1 MYGGRS
7 VRREKEVGGWVK
19 EKQQEQG
26 CSLKTGERC
35 RGTEERK
42 ARAMPPFAQRQNS
55 NPLLVPRD
63 IIEPQSLSVHLGI
76 HKKGKNAKMRIKRLG
91 SDK

>member
-35 RGTEERK
+35 HGTEESK
-42 ARAMPPFAQRQNS
+42 ARVMPPFTQRQNS
-55 NPLLVPRD
+55 NPLLVPHD
-63 IIEPQSLSVHLGI
+63 VIEPQSLSCSLRHSQ
-76 HKKGKNAKMRIKRLG
+76 KGKER
-91 SDK
+91 

>member
-1 MYGGRS
+1 
-7 VRREKEVGGWVK
+7 VGGWVK

-42 ARAMPPFAQRQNS
+42 ARAMPTLTQRQKS

-63 IIEPQSLSVHLGI
+63 VIESQSLRNHLGI
-76 HKKGKNAKMRIKRLG
+76 HKKEEITKMCINRLG
-91 SDK
+91 N